1 MAHPPLCKCHLPTVV
16 LTSWTEDNPGRRFFS
31 CGRGYEVNNPRC
43 DFFMWVDAPIEDR
56 AKQVINGL
64 LRKLRQY
71 ERQMKMERVGMNSM
85 NGSEQS
91 AASFIGEEIISGKVE
106 ERKPEAKSGLYVM
119 CVAVV
124 VGVVSGMV
132 CGRILG

>member
-1 MAHPPLCKCHLPTVV
+1 
-16 LTSWTEDNPGRRFFS
+16 
-31 CGRGYEVNNPRC
+31 
-43 DFFMWVDAPIEDR
+43 MWVDAPIEDR

-71 ERQMKMERVGMNSM
+71 ERQMKMERVG
-85 NGSEQS
+85 SEQS
-91 AASFIGEEIISGKVE
+91 AASFSGEEIISGKVE